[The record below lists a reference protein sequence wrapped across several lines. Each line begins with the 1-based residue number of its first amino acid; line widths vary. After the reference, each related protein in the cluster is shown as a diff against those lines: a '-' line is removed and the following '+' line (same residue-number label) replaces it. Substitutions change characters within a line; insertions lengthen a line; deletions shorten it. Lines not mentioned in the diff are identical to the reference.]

1 MSIILKHN
9 SAILFLT
16 HIITEDIIVRYKRL
30 LNETSNLYDVY
41 FAVDTTTNQID
52 KLKSLPHGKSFLF
65 DLQRIMEQGYTPL
78 GNRVMYNVNYVLLF
92 FRKLFPK
99 YDYYWVIEYDV
110 EFTGSWNIF
119 FNYFETIDADFVSSH
134 IEHFSNDNANWCW
147 WNRTNLSTFGY
158 SNSQMVKSFNPVYRI
173 SARALDYMD
182 SVLKKGVQGHFEVIM
197 PTIIANNKELKVLDL
212 GGCGEYSD
220 PSHPNHF
227 YIKGVGVNNGSM
239 RWRPLFLQSC
249 INSLKNTNLLFHP
262 VK

>member
-1 MSIILKHN
+1 MPFILKPN
-9 SAILFLT
+9 TAILFLS
-16 HIITEDIIVRYKRL
+16 HIINEDVIKRYERL
-30 LNETSNLYDVY
+30 LNVTSNLYDIY
-41 FAVDTTTNQID
+41 FAYDTTSYKKEELI
-52 KLKSLPHGKSFLF
+52 SLPHGNRFLF
-65 DLQRIMEQGYTPL
+65 DLQGIMGQGYNPL
-78 GNRVMYNVNYVLLF
+78 GNRVMYNVNYVLLL
-92 FRKLFPK
+92 FRKQFSK

-197 PTIIANNKELKVLDL
+197 PTIISNNTELKILDL
-212 GGCGEYSD
+212 GGFGEYSD